1 MTARSSILLLM
12 DERVK
17 ERVPDFQDVWN
28 FNRNGTRSGTA
39 GKHRTAWTVPGPLGM
54 QGKGFFLFGLFA

>member
-1 MTARSSILLLM
+1 M

-54 QGKGFFLFGLFA
+54 QGKGFFLIGLFA